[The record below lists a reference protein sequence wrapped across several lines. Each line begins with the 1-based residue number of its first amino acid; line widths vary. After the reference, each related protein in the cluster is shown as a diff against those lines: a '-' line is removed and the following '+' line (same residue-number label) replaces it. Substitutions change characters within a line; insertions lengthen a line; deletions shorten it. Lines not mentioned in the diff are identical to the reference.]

1 MNPRIK
7 VLLPKWESLK
17 GISWAKEL
25 LLSFIGTSLSIVL
38 TFGTA
43 HFVDEKQNRDAGR
56 QTAMMVIHDME
67 NSAEIFRKYARD
79 DEKDF
84 NLACEV
90 LSRKDQ
96 LDSISA
102 DTLYSLV
109 QSIMAPAVALYS
121 YDDAGEQI
129 FLSSPEAWKNIDN
142 TAFVDA
148 VQSFYQ
154 SRRNIYDMLN
164 SDRFF
169 IRPVS
174 YEDYYKAVI
183 DASNKNGHVSPSF
196 IADFLRQH
204 IDRKDVQYYIHIS
217 PSRRGYYTNYSKEFT
232 RIANKCKFIMGIS
245 DQELAEYV
253 EQQEHHG
260 KRLKDNILIGRWQVQ
275 GEQDIYNEYQFKRD
289 HSLLYI
295 NKQMIT
301 NSVYTGAV
309 EFDFLVQGTWEIQG
323 DSLILCMLPGC
334 ELTCDTTHIH
344 YQADQKEYISQ
355 LISNWQ
361 QYLQRE
367 VERHEQKGEE
377 RTSYYGTI
385 DATSNKIELTL
396 KQTEDDEQSRSF
408 YILRMPD
415 DNR

>member
-7 VLLPKWESLK
+7 VLMPKWESLK

-25 LLSFIGTSLSIVL
+25 LLSFIGTSLSIIL

-43 HFVDEKQNRDAGR
+43 HFVDEKQSREAGR

-67 NSAEIFRKYARD
+67 NSAEIFRKLARD

-96 LDSISA
+96 LDSIPV

-109 QSIMAPAVALYS
+109 KSIMASATKHYS

-164 SDRFF
+164 SDWFF

-196 IADFLRQH
+196 MADFLRQH

-217 PSRRGYYTNYSKEFT
+217 PTRRAYYTNYSKEFT

-253 EQQEHHG
+253 EQQEHNG
-260 KRLKDNILIGRWQVQ
+260 MRLKDNILVGRWQVQ
-275 GEQDIYNEYQFKRD
+275 GEQDTYNEYRFMRD
-289 HSLLYI
+289 HSLQYI

-309 EFDFLVQGTWEIQG
+309 EFDFMMPGTWEIQG
-323 DSLILCMLPGC
+323 DSLILCLLPGC
-334 ELTCDTTHIH
+334 ELTYDTTHIH
-344 YQADQKEYISQ
+344 YQADQKEYINQ
-355 LISNWQ
+355 LVSNWQ

-367 VERHEQKGEE
+367 VERHEQQGT
-377 RTSYYGTI
+377 RRQAYYGTI
-385 DATSNKIELTL
+385 DATCDKIELT
-396 KQTEDDEQSRSF
+396 QGRTNDDETDYSF
-408 YILRMPD
+408 YILRMP
-415 DNR
+415 NK